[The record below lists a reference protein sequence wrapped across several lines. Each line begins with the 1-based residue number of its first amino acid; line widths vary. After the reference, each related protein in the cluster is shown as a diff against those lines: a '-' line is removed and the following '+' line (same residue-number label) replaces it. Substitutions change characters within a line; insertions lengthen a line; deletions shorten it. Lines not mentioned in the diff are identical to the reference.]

1 MKKNLIRICIL
12 FVFFACFKSVVAE
25 SVFEHEVL
33 PFAEENLDYSEY
45 FDFNSGDIIPFAEEK
60 VYEFIKNGYGTYYGS
75 TDLFQGRKTASG
87 EIFDRNLM
95 TCAMN
100 GIKLGT
106 YLRVT
111 NLANNKSIVVKAND
125 RMGTAHGNI
134 IDLSMKAFEKIAELR
149 TGRIF
154 VKIEEEKN

>member
-1 MKKNLIRICIL
+1 MRKNLIRICVL
-12 FVFFACFKSVVAE
+12 FAFFVCVKPIFAE

-45 FDFNSGDIIPFAEEK
+45 FDFNSGDVLPFAEEK
-60 VYEFIKNGYGTYYGS
+60 IYGFIKNGYGTYYGS
-75 TDLFQGRKTASG
+75 SNLFQGRKTASG

-100 GIKLGT
+100 NIKLGT

-125 RMGTAHGNI
+125 RMGTSHGNS

-149 TGRIF
+149 TGKIW
-154 VKIEEEKN
+154 VKIEEEK